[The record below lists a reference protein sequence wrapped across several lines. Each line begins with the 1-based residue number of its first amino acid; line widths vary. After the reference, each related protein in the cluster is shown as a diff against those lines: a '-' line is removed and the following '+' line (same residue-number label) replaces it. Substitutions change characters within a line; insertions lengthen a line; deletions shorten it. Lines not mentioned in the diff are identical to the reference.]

1 MTVVTTPYYG
11 SKQPNSSAKVKT
23 FPTNSGYNIK
33 VFNKLS
39 SNTNKQPTNSAYL
52 KADNVMS
59 SVSSNN
65 CVSPCSIPCSKPL
78 ISPYYNPCNNLCK
91 K

>member
-39 SNTNKQPTNSAYL
+39 SNTNKQPTNSDYL
-52 KADNVMS
+52 KAVNVMRNVNSAS
-59 SVSSNN
+59 S
-65 CVSPCSIPCSKPL
+65 CVSPCSIPCSKP
-78 ISPYYNPCNNLCK
+78 CNNLCK
-91 K
+91 